1 MQEVR
6 EEEVLKQFMELMA
19 KQNMGDQ
26 SKDFSDMM
34 QYIVGIQ
41 MQLGVMIGELRDIKE
56 QLAQMNGTQSKQA
69 AETVVDITDMNELN
83 EITNLE
89 GKLSGLSGHLS
100 ELKNHLVETAKKAVD
115 AFMEKGRAGM
125 EKVFRK
131 RMAVAKK
138 TLTNCRKEMQ
148 AIAADCSRTADTV
161 DRIGNELKQAKNSA
175 ANAGRILFGKEA
187 KEASAEVQ
195 GVAFTRMV
203 NAPVKGILKFAEENI
218 RRIDQ
223 TLEKIERREN
233 SAQKDEKETTGRT
246 DQIEQKDEKKPEKA
260 SLIDKLHQKQ
270 EQVSSEQKED
280 FKEKTRNAPDKA
292 EGR

>member
-6 EEEVLKQFMELMA
+6 EEDIMRQFMELMT

-41 MQLGVMIGELRDIKE
+41 LQLGVMISELRDINSELCNIKE
-56 QLAQMNGTQSKQA
+56 QFAQMNGVRPEQA
-69 AETVVDITDMNELN
+69 TENMFSQVVDATDINGLN
-83 EITNLE
+83 EVSNLE
-89 GKLSGLSGHLS
+89 GKLSNLSGHLS

-115 AFMEKGRAGM
+115 AFMEKGRASM
-125 EKVFRK
+125 EKVYQK
-131 RMAVAKK
+131 GMSVAKK
-138 TLTNCRKEMQ
+138 TLTNCRREMQ
-148 AIAADCSRTADTV
+148 AIADDCSRTADTV

-195 GVAFTRMV
+195 GVAFMRMV
-203 NAPVKGILKFAEENI
+203 NAPVKGILKFAKENI

-223 TLEKIERREN
+223 TLEKIERWEN
-233 SAQKDEKETTGRT
+233 SAY
-246 DQIEQKDEKKPEKA
+246 KDEKKPERG

-270 EQVSSEQKED
+270 EQVSKDDS
-280 FKEKTRNAPDKA
+280 KEKTRNAPDKA

>member
-6 EEEVLKQFMELMA
+6 EEDILKQFMELMS

-41 MQLGVMIGELRDIKE
+41 MQLGVMISELRDIKE
-56 QLAQMNGTQSKQA
+56 QLAQMNGTRPEQA
-69 AETVVDITDMNELN
+69 AETVVDITDMNGLN
-83 EITNLE
+83 EVSNLE

-100 ELKNHLVETAKKAVD
+100 ELKNHLVETAKKTSD
-115 AFMEKGRAGM
+115 AFMKKGRAGM
-125 EKVFRK
+125 EKVFWK
-131 RMAVAKK
+131 GMTVAKRA
-138 TLTNCRKEMQ
+138 LTNCRKEMQ
-148 AIAADCSRTADTV
+148 AIAVDCSRTADTV

-175 ANAGRILFGKEA
+175 ANVGRILFGKEA
-187 KEASAEVQ
+187 KEAAAEVQ

-223 TLEKIERREN
+223 TLEKIEKREN
-233 SAQKDEKETTGRT
+233 LAQ
-246 DQIEQKDEKKPEKA
+246 KA

-270 EQVSSEQKED
+270 EQVSNEQKD
-280 FKEKTRNAPDKA
+280 DSREKTRNAPDKA